1 MAQKT
6 VVLGAAAAQLARI
19 AVRNRDLDYA
29 KANEVFESVL
39 SIVRSDA
46 GVPQGIPA
54 ELAVND
60 ENQIVLHFAE
70 PDITPVATE

>member
-6 VVLGAAAAQLARI
+6 VVLGAAAAQLAQI
-19 AVRNRDLDYA
+19 AVQNRDLDYQR
-29 KANEVFESVL
+29 ANERFESVL
-39 SIVRSDA
+39 NTVRSDA

-54 ELAVND
+54 ELAVNNK
-60 ENQIVLHFAE
+60 NQIVLHFAE